1 MRTLESLGMD
11 LGLASSGEGEITGRR
26 ASWVLF
32 LFPKYRIGLACEM
45 HHGGMVRFPRLMGVL
60 GLGQG
65 CGCQGELVWRLVIG
79 SGGGADSHSGTWKW
93 EPERH
98 SVSMPNLGPPAQVQ

>member
-1 MRTLESLGMD
+1 MD
-11 LGLASSGEGEITGRR
+11 EGLASSGEGEITGRR

-45 HHGGMVRFPRLMGVL
+45 HHGGLVCCQSLVGVL

-65 CGCQGELVWRLVIG
+65 CGCRGELVWRLVIG
-79 SGGGADSHSGTWKW
+79 SGGGADSHLGTWKW

-98 SVSMPNLGPPAQVQ
+98 TVSIPNLGPHAQVQ